1 MSAIDDKYAQLG
13 GPGGFLGRPFD
24 AGAGSG
30 EMDTADRRGRF
41 RDFERGTIYWTAA
54 TGAHEVHGDI
64 RLKWVR
70 VGGGR
75 SFLGYPLTDETGTP
89 NRRGRFNHFEHG
101 SISGHPRP
109 ELTRYMAPFATS
121 GPASGWE
128 RSRLGFPT
136 SDEKAVPNSG
146 DASASSR
153 AASSSGRRK
162 AVHKS
167 ACASITV

>member
-13 GPGGFLGRPFD
+13 GPAGFLGRPFN

-41 RDFERGTIYWTAA
+41 RDFERGTIYWTPA

-64 RLKWVR
+64 RLKWAR
-70 VGGGR
+70 AGGGR

-101 SISGHPRP
+101 SIYWTP
-109 ELTRYMAPFATS
+109 AT
-121 GPASGWE
+121 GAHEVHGAIRDKWASLGWE

-136 SDEKAVPNSG
+136 SDETIAPN
-146 DASASSR
+146 
-153 AASSSGRRK
+153 GRGRISEFEGG
-162 AVHKS
+162 V
-167 ACASITV
+167 ITWTPEGGAQVRLRID

>member
-13 GPGGFLGRPFD
+13 GSGGFLGRPFD

-30 EMDTADRRGRF
+30 EMDTADRRGRV
-41 RDFERGTIYWTAA
+41 RDFERGTIYWTPA

-64 RLKWVR
+64 RLKWAR
-70 VGGGR
+70 FGGGR

-101 SISGHPRP
+101 SIYWTPTTGAHEVHGAIRDKW
-109 ELTRYMAPFATS
+109 
-121 GPASGWE
+121 ASLGWE

-136 SDEKAVPNSG
+136 SDEKAVPN
-146 DASASSR
+146 
-153 AASSSGRRK
+153 GRGRISEFEGGVIIWTPEGG
-162 AVHKS
+162 AQVRMR
-167 ACASITV
+167 ID